1 MLISRYGFK
10 LIMKKLLIILML
22 LTSSSIYA
30 QNCKLS
36 GVEFSDLSSEQA
48 NVLISAGAQCP
59 MPSNN
64 AILPDISLSDVIS
77 LCKETWT
84 KRGVLDQD
92 MYDYCMDSQSDS
104 WIDLKYLLN
113 QSKDIPGLNNILQY
127 AINQWYKNDGWEM
140 VLYEVNQQKE
150 GYLDV
155 EYLMSNGG
163 SEDLLQNCKGQ
174 WLSKAEPQWNMVIY
188 CLEQ

>member
-1 MLISRYGFK
+1 
-10 LIMKKLLIILML
+10 MKKLLIILML

-48 NVLISAGAQCP
+48 NVLTLAGAQCP
-59 MPSNN
+59 MPSNS

-163 SEDLLQNCKGQ
+163 SEDLLQNCKEQ
-174 WLSKAEPQWNMVIY
+174 WLSKAEPQWDMVIY

>member
-1 MLISRYGFK
+1 MCG
-10 LIMKKLLIILML
+10 
-22 LTSSSIYA
+22 
-30 QNCKLS
+30 
-36 GVEFSDLSSEQA
+36 
-48 NVLISAGAQCP
+48 
-59 MPSNN
+59 
-64 AILPDISLSDVIS
+64 
-77 LCKETWT
+77 KETWT

-92 MYDYCMDSQSDS
+92 MYDYCMNNQSDS
-104 WIDLKYLLN
+104 WIELKYLLN

-140 VLYEVNQQKE
+140 VLYEVSQQKE

-163 SEDLLQNCKGQ
+163 SEELLQYCKRK
-174 WLSKAEPQWNMVIY
+174 WLSKAEPQWDMVIY